1 MALTVKD
8 SSGNNAT
15 VTALVFGDPILA
27 NSHIFNV
34 SGLLQPSGL
43 LFADPILA
51 SSEIFDFP
59 ARGAGGGGGTTD
71 PEAWE

>member
-27 NSHIFNV
+27 NSHIFNTHMEN
-34 SGLLQPSGL
+34 
-43 LFADPILA
+43 FKRIL
-51 SSEIFDFP
+51 
-59 ARGAGGGGGTTD
+59 
-71 PEAWE
+71 